1 MRWGHVACTTKTR
14 NSYRGLVGKPE
25 GKSFT
30 AQMCEDNVEID
41 SKEIGWEGVNWIHL
55 VR

>member
-1 MRWGHVACTTKTR
+1 MWRAGTTKTR
-14 NSYRGLVGKPE
+14 NSHKVLVGELE
-25 GKSFT
+25 GKSLT

-41 SKEIGWEGVNWIHL
+41 SKEIGWEGMDWIHL